1 MSKNTTKTPKQAR
14 RASPKIRFEVG
25 GRNLSSQAGLVP
37 VIKFLDALGFSGLFH
52 RHVQH
57 ERADNARYQ
66 LVDGV
71 FLMIIGLMGG
81 ARSISQCVV
90 LWSDGVL
97 RRVAGWRWVPDE
109 STVGR
114 LFKEVTERHVS
125 ELETLVH
132 AARKRVWA
140 RALRTGRSRIALQ
153 CQKWVDADSSVKTVY
168 GRQQGTAK
176 GYNPH
181 KRGAPSYHPLLAFC
195 TDTKE
200 ILQAWFR
207 TGSAYTS
214 NGIVEFMKQLLAQLP
229 AYHRIVFRA
238 DSGFFVG
245 ALMDVLDLG
254 GHGYLI
260 KVKLRGLTQLL
271 AQQHWTAI
279 RQRPGWE
286 QCEFSYQANDWKT
299 PRFFVAVRQ
308 RKEAKDDHPQA
319 ELLEIEHYDSFCYV
333 TTEPLSPWQAHRAY
347 GARATSE
354 TWIEEAKG
362 QMGLAHVKT
371 DHFLANAALFQ
382 CAVLAYNTARWMAL
396 MSGNATLK
404 RWEPQ
409 TIRTFLIRVAG
420 KLLTGANQLR
430 IKLPREH
437 LHPEVW
443 DDWLA
448 LSQPA

>member
-1 MSKNTTKTPKQAR
+1 MSKNTTKKPKRAR
-14 RASPKIRFEVG
+14 HSSPKIRYEAT
-25 GRNLSSQAGLVP
+25 GRNLTSQAGLVP
-37 VIKFLDALGFSGLFH
+37 VIKFLDALGFSGLFA
-52 RHVQH
+52 RHVHH
-57 ERADNARYQ
+57 ERRANARYQ
-66 LVDGV
+66 LVDAV
-71 FLMIIGLMGG
+71 FLVLIGLMGG

-97 RRVAGWRWVPDE
+97 QRVAGWRWIPDE
-109 STVGR
+109 STLGR
-114 LFKEVTERHVS
+114 VFKEVKERHVS

-132 AARKRVWA
+132 AVRKRVWA
-140 RALRTGRSRIALQ
+140 RALRAGCSRIAIQ

-168 GRQQGTAK
+168 GRQEGSAK

-200 ILQAWFR
+200 ILQAWLR

-214 NGIVEFMKQLLAQLP
+214 NGIVEFMQQLLAQLP
-229 AYHRIVFRA
+229 DYHRIVFRA

-245 ALMDVLDLG
+245 ALLELLDAR

-260 KVKLRGLTQLL
+260 KVKLKNLAQLL
-271 AQQHWTAI
+271 AQQQWTPV
-279 RQRPGWE
+279 RHHPGWE
-286 QCEFSYQANDWKT
+286 QCEFQYQAKDWT
-299 PRFFVAVRQ
+299 VPRFFVAVRQ
-308 RKEAKDDHPQA
+308 PKEVDQDHPQG
-319 ELLEIEHYDSFCYV
+319 ELLERVEYEYFCYV

-347 GARATSE
+347 GERATSE
-354 TWIEEAKG
+354 TWIEEAKS
-362 QMGLAHVKT
+362 QMGLAHLKT

-382 CAVLAYNTARWMAL
+382 CAVLAYNTVRWMAL

-420 KLLTGANQLR
+420 KLLTGGNQLR
-430 IKLPREH
+430 IKLPRQH
-437 LHPEVW
+437 LHVGVW
-443 DDWLA
+443 KDWLA

>member
-1 MSKNTTKTPKQAR
+1 VSKNTTKKQKTAR
-14 RASPKIRFEVG
+14 KPSGKIHYEAG
-25 GRNLSSQAGLVP
+25 GRNMTSQAGLIP
-37 VIKFLDALGFSGLFH
+37 VIKFLDGLGFSGLFH
-52 RHVQH
+52 RHVYH
-57 ERADNARYQ
+57 ERADNAQYH
-66 LVDGV
+66 LVDMV
-71 FLMIIGLMGG
+71 YLVLIGLVGG

-90 LWSDGVL
+90 LWSDGIV
-97 RRVAGWRWVPDE
+97 RRVGGWMRIPDE

-114 LFKEVTERHVS
+114 VFKEVGERHVS

-132 AARKRVWA
+132 EARKRVWG
-140 RALRTGRSRIALQ
+140 RALRAGTSRIAIQ
-153 CQKWVDADSSVKTVY
+153 CQKMVDADSSVKTVY
-168 GRQQGTAK
+168 GRQQGSAK

-229 AYHRIVFRA
+229 EYHRIVFRA

-245 ALMDVLDLG
+245 ALMDLLDLR

-260 KVKLRGLTQLL
+260 KVKLRNL
-271 AQQHWTAI
+271 AQLMAQQYWTPV
-279 RQRPGWE
+279 RNQPGWE
-286 QCEFSYQANDWKT
+286 QCEFQYRANDWT
-299 PRFFVAVRQ
+299 QARFFVAVRC
-308 RKEAKDDHPQA
+308 RKDPVADHPQG
-319 ELLEIEHYDSFCYV
+319 ELLEIEHYDYFCYV
-333 TTEPLSPWQAHRAY
+333 TTEPLSPWQAHQTY
-347 GARATSE
+347 GQRATSE

-362 QMGLAHVKT
+362 QMGLAHLKT

-382 CAVLAYNTARWMAL
+382 CAVLAYNTIRWMAL

-409 TIRTFLIRVAG
+409 TVRMFLIRVAG

-430 IKLPREH
+430 IKLPRKH
-437 LHPEVW
+437 LHARVW
-443 DDWLA
+443 EDWLA